1 MKKNL
6 LYVAVLATSLSVNA
20 QGLKTPA
27 PSPSQTLKQSFA
39 LSDVTIEYS
48 RPGVKGRTIYG
59 DIVPFGKVWRTGAN
73 ASTKITF
80 GEDVTVEGMPVKAGT
95 YALYSIPGADSWEL
109 MLYKDLTLGGNV
121 GDYKAADELL
131 RFKVKPTTLAQAVET
146 FTINMTDI
154 TAKTAQVELCWDKTR
169 VAFKLAVDIDPIIMK
184 NIEKNVINDSRPYFA
199 AASYYYENDKDQNLA
214 LQWADKAFQ
223 ANPKAYW
230 IAHLKAKIQHKLK
243 DNKGA
248 MTSAE
253 QSMAIAKADGDDNY
267 VRLNEKLIAQI
278 KSGK

>member
-1 MKKNL
+1 MKKSI
-6 LYVAVLATSLSVNA
+6 LYVALLATSLGVNA

-27 PSPSQTLKQSFA
+27 PSPTQTLKQNFA
-39 LSDVTIEYS
+39 LSEVTIEYS
-48 RPGVKGRTIYG
+48 RPSVKGRVIYG

-80 GEDVTVEGMPVKAGT
+80 GEDLTVEGMPVKAGT
-95 YALYSIPGADSWEL
+95 YALYTIPGVDSWDI

-121 GDYKAADELL
+121 TDYKAADEAL
-131 RFKVKPTTLAQAVET
+131 RFKVKPTALAQTVET
-146 FTINMTDI
+146 FTINVTDI
-154 TAKTAQVELCWDKTR
+154 TSKNANVELCWDKTR
-169 VAFKLAVDIDPIIMK
+169 VAFKLAVDIDPVIMK

-199 AASYYYENDKDQNLA
+199 AATYYYENDKDQNLA

-248 MTSAE
+248 IATAE
-253 QSMAIAKADGDDNY
+253 QSMAIAKADSDDNY